1 MGSGPILNWRAARA
15 LSAAFVAGAA
25 LALSAPAQAGTAQT
39 QTRIVVVSALSF
51 FNVQGLKFGNILPS
65 GTAGTVRILT
75 DGSRVTTGGVTG
87 YGSSH
92 QEARFAGMGVYNQT
106 VQIRL
111 RPAGASTINLTRVGG
126 GGTPMQVNNF
136 EISSTPLIYLT
147 TSYQNFNLGSP
158 TGQFNFGIGGRLMV
172 GANQAPGTYTGTF
185 QLQLIYQ

>member
-1 MGSGPILNWRAARA
+1 MGSGPTLKWRAAR
-15 LSAAFVAGAA
+15 LIPAAFLAGAG
-25 LALSAPAQAGTAQT
+25 LAFSAPAHAETEQAQS
-39 QTRIVVVSALSF
+39 RIVVVSALSF
-51 FNVQGLKFGNILPS
+51 FNVQRLKFGNILPS

-87 YGSSH
+87 FGTTH

-106 VQIRL
+106 VRIRL
-111 RPAGASTINLTRVGG
+111 QSGSTINLTRVGG
-126 GGTPMQVNNF
+126 GGAPMQVNNF

-147 TSYQNFNLGSP
+147 TSYQDFVLGSP
-158 TGQFNFGIGGRLMV
+158 TGQYNFGIGGRLMV